1 MPSTTPKKTLYIFGA
16 GGHGR
21 EAAWLAER
29 VHGDNWTRIFL
40 VSAPRFREAAV
51 LDGLNV
57 VLLDGILSANAVFVI
72 AIGNP
77 KRKQLIRESHLTGIN
92 QFGTLIDP
100 AATISPYSSIA
111 EGAMIFAG
119 SVISSGAKLG
129 AHVHINFNC
138 TVSHDVRIGQYSTL
152 SPGAGIAGNVVVGQ
166 RVFIG
171 IGAKIINGSTA
182 APLTIGDDAVI
193 AAGACVTKSVPSG
206 VMVAGVP
213 ATIRAALST

>member
-29 VHGDNWTRIFL
+29 VHGDNWTRTFL

-57 VLLDGILSANAVFVI
+57 VLLDGISSTDAIFVI

-77 KRKQLIRESHLTGIN
+77 KQKQIIRESHLIGIKR
-92 QFGTLIDP
+92 FGTLIDP
-100 AATISPYSSIA
+100 AATISPHSAIA
-111 EGAMIFAG
+111 EGGLIFAG
-119 SVISSGAKLG
+119 SVISSGAQLD

-152 SPGAGIAGNVVVGQ
+152 SPGAGIAGNVIVGQ
-166 RVFIG
+166 RVFVG
-171 IGAKIINGSTA
+171 IGAKIINGYTTS
-182 APLTIGDDAVI
+182 PLTIGDDAVI

-213 ATIRAALST
+213 ATIRAVRST